1 MLHRTEKQTGIYV
14 SSQIINIQLAYIC
27 LLDMYFFMPDD
38 GPWEGPKHVALLI
51 QAIKNC
57 YVQQQYIK

>member
-38 GPWEGPKHVALLI
+38 GP
-51 QAIKNC
+51 
-57 YVQQQYIK
+57 